1 MRCPRIALVLGVAAL
16 ALATVPTPAAADL
29 LPQNFPNKDRAALE
43 QKLEQQRDLPPGQ
56 ISGFVHIPDA
66 KAGVLIQPQG
76 REFRSFRTRA
86 QPLIDGALLGIAIAA
101 MAALYFIAGPM
112 RYKKDPQGRTIQRFT
127 KFERFVHW
135 LTSASFVWLSLTGL
149 NLVFGRWLL
158 EPVVGD
164 NTYASFTA
172 LAKLSHNSVGFAFMA
187 GLAVMAV
194 QWLTVNLPTKLDLE
208 WIKAAG
214 GIFGGPHPPAQK
226 FNAGQK
232 MIYWIA
238 VFGGAG
244 ISLTGVLLLVPFYVF
259 GIEGMQLMQVAHS
272 VIAALMMA
280 VIIGHIYLGSIGVHG
295 SLQAMTTGRVDRNW
309 AAEHHALWL
318 AEEDAKQQ
326 GAAGP
331 SVLPHPAE

>member
-1 MRCPRIALVLGVAAL
+1 MRIAPLL
-16 ALATVPTPAAADL
+16 ALLVFVTGNAWALEMPRNRPE
-29 LPQNFPNKDRAALE
+29 PDRAALE
-43 QKLEQQRDLPPGQ
+43 QRLQQERDLPSGRIQ
-56 ISGFVHIPDA
+56 GFVHEPDA
-66 KAGVLIQPQG
+66 KLGVLIQPQG
-76 REFRSFRTRA
+76 REFRDFRTRW
-86 QPLIDGALLGIAIAA
+86 QPWIDAGLIAVAVGAMALLY
-101 MAALYFIAGPM
+101 MVAGPM
-112 RYKKDPQGRTIQRFT
+112 RYTKDPRGRTIQRFT
-127 KFERFVHW
+127 VLERLVHW
-135 LTSASFVWLSLTGL
+135 LTAVSFIWLSLTGL

-158 EPVVGD
+158 EPIMGD
-164 NTYASFTA
+164 NAYASMTS

-187 GLAVMAV
+187 GLVVMAV
-194 QWLTVNLPTKLDLE
+194 QWLGRNLPTKLDLQ

-214 GIFGGPHPPAQK
+214 GMFGGPHPPAQK

-244 ISLTGVLLLVPFYVF
+244 ISLTGVLLLVPFYFF
-259 GIEGMQLMQVAHS
+259 GIEGMQLMQVVHS

-280 VIIGHIYLGSIGVHG
+280 VIIGHIYLGSIGVQG

-326 GAAGP
+326 SAAGP
-331 SVLPHPAE
+331 TALPHPAE